1 MFVGPSMVKDSGHDV
16 LIKKKASRE
25 NGPRGQYITFWKIT

>member
-1 MFVGPSMVKDSGHDV
+1 MFVGLSIVKDSGHDV

-25 NGPRGQYITFWKIT
+25 NGPRLEANILHSGK